1 MKYKL
6 SQFTSALHINGGY
19 WLYNSLRSIKGFADE
34 EKYTAQIER
43 LLAGELLPEE
53 EISEELK
60 PFCADEILNEAKLAF
75 GMLNYKDTVDDTL
88 RLIVVTTTACNFR
101 CVYCYENHASS
112 LTIDDAFQ
120 ANLLNAIADYKER
133 YGFKRLI
140 IEWYGGEPLLL
151 YERLLGFTKD
161 LNRWCEQNEILY
173 QYTATTN
180 GYYLT
185 GERYETL
192 CSLGFIRFQVTV
204 DGFRETHN
212 KLRASLRQGEDTWSV
227 IVGNLMD
234 IKASAGKA
242 HILLRANYNFELLSY
257 LEAYLSFLYE
267 NFNSEKFQ
275 IFFYPIK
282 RWGGEG
288 DADIEILDDSLL
300 LSASSVI
307 LKAMTDAHLRSGF
320 YINRLNLFSQICYA
334 GDARSFFI
342 NVNGDIQKCSLTPNP
357 ENRYAVIGSIAKGRF
372 DFNEAYNFMFC
383 TPDYE
388 LMREKGCLACT
399 YLPLCYGLGCPYS
412 VVADKTI
419 KCIKEKTDMKGL
431 IEYDCKT
438 WDEAPVSATVS

>member
-1 MKYKL
+1 MY
-6 SQFTSALHINGGY
+6 
-19 WLYNSLRSIKGFADE
+19 
-34 EKYTAQIER
+34 
-43 LLAGELLPEE
+43 
-53 EISEELK
+53 
-60 PFCADEILNEAKLAF
+60 
-75 GMLNYKDTVDDTL
+75 
-88 RLIVVTTTACNFR
+88 
-101 CVYCYENHASS
+101 
-112 LTIDDAFQ
+112 
-120 ANLLNAIADYKER
+120 
-133 YGFKRLI
+133 
-140 IEWYGGEPLLL
+140 
-151 YERLLGFTKD
+151 
-161 LNRWCEQNEILY
+161 
-173 QYTATTN
+173 
-180 GYYLT
+180 
-185 GERYETL
+185 
-192 CSLGFIRFQVTV
+192 
-204 DGFRETHN
+204 
-212 KLRASLRQGEDTWSV
+212 
-227 IVGNLMD
+227 
-234 IKASAGKA
+234 
-242 HILLRANYNFELLSY
+242 
-257 LEAYLSFLYE
+257 
-267 NFNSEKFQ
+267 
-275 IFFYPIK
+275 
-282 RWGGEG
+282 
-288 DADIEILDDSLL
+288 DSLL

>member
-1 MKYKL
+1 
-6 SQFTSALHINGGY
+6 
-19 WLYNSLRSIKGFADE
+19 
-34 EKYTAQIER
+34 
-43 LLAGELLPEE
+43 
-53 EISEELK
+53 
-60 PFCADEILNEAKLAF
+60 
-75 GMLNYKDTVDDTL
+75 MLNYKDTVDDAL
-88 RLIVVTTTACNFR
+88 RLIVVTTMACNFR
-101 CVYCYENHASS
+101 CVYCYENHDSPLS
-112 LTIDDAFQ
+112 IDDAF
-120 ANLLNAIADYKER
+120 ASNLLHAIADYKAR

-151 YERLLGFTKD
+151 YDRLVAFIGE
-161 LNRWCEQNEILY
+161 LNRWCEQNEVVC

-185 GERYETL
+185 RERYEHL
-192 CSLGFIRFQVTV
+192 CSLGFVRFQVTV

-212 KLRASLRQGEDTWSV
+212 KLRASLQKGEDTWSV
-227 IVGNLMD
+227 IIGNLRD
-234 IKASAGKA
+234 IKASAGEA
-242 HILLRANYNFELLSY
+242 NILLRANYNFELLSY
-257 LEAYLSFLYE
+257 LESYAAFLYE
-267 NFNSEKFQ
+267 NFNSEKFS

-307 LKAMTDAHLRSGF
+307 LKAMSDAHLRSGF
-320 YINRLNLFSQICYA
+320 YINALNLFSQICYA

-357 ENRYAVIGSIAKGRF
+357 ENRYAVIGSIAEGRF

-383 TPDYE
+383 TPDFK
-388 LMREKGCLACT
+388 LMYEKGCPDCA

-419 KCIKEKTDMKGL
+419 KCIKDKTDMEGL

-438 WDEAPVSATVS
+438 RAEAPVSAAVS